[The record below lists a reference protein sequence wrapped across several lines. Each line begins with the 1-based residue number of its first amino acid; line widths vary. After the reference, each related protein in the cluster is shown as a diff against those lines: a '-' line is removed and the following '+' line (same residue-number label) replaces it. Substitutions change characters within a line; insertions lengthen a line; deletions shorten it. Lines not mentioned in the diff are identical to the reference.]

1 MTTHTLFPFC
11 RRSHR
16 RIRFGSKISLLF
28 LPCSFLSRLLPRPSP
43 SAFLIPQQSGIPL
56 QAGLQA
62 HRPTIEG
69 KPQGTPTLPFLKCG
83 RVLPFSTSALHHTRR
98 SSNSLTLRFVTS
110 PDGHWMLGDCQ
121 TLRQCRESYRISRFE
136 ACQGMPQC
144 VYPKSHV

>member
-1 MTTHTLFPFC
+1 VNTIFYC
-11 RRSHR
+11 
-16 RIRFGSKISLLF
+16 FGSRISLLF
-28 LPCSFLSRLLPRPSP
+28 LPCSFLSRLLPCRWGCRLAPALPHS
-43 SAFLIPQQSGIPL
+43 SYHNSGIPL

-62 HRPTIEG
+62 HRPNLEG

-83 RVLPFSTSALHHTRR
+83 RALPFSTSALHHTRR

-121 TLRQCRESYRISRFE
+121 TLRQCRESCRISRFE